1 MLDPKLIKEKPE
13 MIRNML
19 KSRAVEFDLDELIK
33 TDEKRREFII
43 KTDELRKKKNQV
55 GIRISEK
62 KKAKEDA
69 SSILAEMKNI
79 SSELTKLESEQEEIE
94 NKYLKLASTIP
105 NLVHESVPI
114 GIDDSANIEIKK
126 WGNIPKFDFK
136 VKDHIDI
143 SENLN
148 LVDLERAAK
157 VAGARFYYL
166 KNDLVRLNQALINF
180 GLDFLAEKGYS
191 LIQPPYM
198 INRESMEG
206 AVIAE
211 DFEEVIYKIQDEDL
225 YMIGTSEH
233 AMAAMHSKEI
243 IEGKN
248 IPMKYAGI
256 SPCFRKEAGA
266 HGRDQKGIFRV
277 HQFDKI
283 EQFVF
288 SKPED
293 SWKEHEKLLAVAEEF
308 YQKLE
313 IPYRVMLLST
323 GDIGK
328 ISAKT
333 YDIEAW
339 MAGQNAYR
347 EIVSCSNC
355 LEYQARR
362 LKIRFRDKTNEDTQ
376 YIHTLNST
384 LIATTRVLVSI
395 MENFQT
401 KEGHIR
407 IPQGFTAIYGKSERD
422 ILTYPYILDLKF
434 VKNWHAEKVE

>member
-1 MLDPKLIKEKPE
+1 MLDPKLIKEKPQI
-13 MIRNML
+13 IRDML
-19 KSRAVEFDLDELIK
+19 KSRAVDFDLDGLIES
-33 TDEKRREFII
+33 DQKRREFII

-55 GIRISEK
+55 ALEISQK
-62 KKAKEDA
+62 KKAGEDA
-69 SSILAEMKNI
+69 STILAEMKNV
-79 SSELTKLESEQEEIE
+79 SAELAKLESEQEDIE
-94 NKYLKLASTIP
+94 NKYSKLALTIP
-105 NLVHESVPI
+105 NLVHESVPV
-114 GIDDSANIEIKK
+114 GADETANKEIRK
-126 WGNIPKFDFK
+126 WGKIPEFDFK
-136 VKDHIDI
+136 INDHIDI
-143 SENLN
+143 SENLD

-166 KNDLVRLNQALINF
+166 KNDLVRLNQSLIHF
-180 GLDFLAEKGYS
+180 ALDFLTKKEYS
-191 LIQPPYM
+191 LVQPPYM
-198 INRESMEG
+198 INRQSMEG
-206 AVIAE
+206 AVIAD
-211 DFEEVIYKIQDEDL
+211 DFEEVIYKVEDEDL

-243 IEGKN
+243 LEGKDL
-248 IPMKYAGI
+248 PVRYAGV

-288 SKPED
+288 ARPED
-293 SWKEHEKLLAVAEEF
+293 SWKEHEKMLAVAEEF

-323 GDIGK
+323 GDMGK

-339 MAGQNAYR
+339 MAGQNSYR

-355 LEYQARR
+355 LDYQARR

-376 YIHTLNST
+376 YLHTLNST
-384 LIATTRVLVSI
+384 LVATTRVLVSI

-401 KEGHIR
+401 KDGHIK
-407 IPQGFTAIYGKSERD
+407 IPQALQSYMGDQKEI
-422 ILTYPYILDLKF
+422 
-434 VKNWHAEKVE
+434 

>member
-1 MLDPKLIKEKPE
+1 MLDPKLIKEKPQT
-13 MIRNML
+13 IRDML
-19 KSRAVEFDLDELIK
+19 KARAVDFDLDALIES
-33 TDEKRREFII
+33 DQKRREFIL

-55 GIRISEK
+55 ALEISQK
-62 KKAKEDA
+62 KKVGEDA
-69 SSILAEMKNI
+69 SSILSEMKEI
-79 SSELTKLESEQEEIE
+79 STELSKLESEQELVE
-94 NKYLKLASTIP
+94 NTYSKLAFTIP

-114 GIDDSANIEIKK
+114 GADENANKEIKK
-126 WGNIPKFDFK
+126 WGKIPSFDFK
-136 VKDHIDI
+136 INDHIDI
-143 SENLN
+143 SENLD

-166 KNDLVRLNQALINF
+166 KNDLVRLNQSLIHY
-180 GLDFLAEKGYS
+180 GLDFLAKKEYS

-206 AVIAE
+206 AVIAD
-211 DFEEVIYKIQDEDL
+211 DFEEVIYKIEDEDL

-233 AMAAMHSKEI
+233 AMAAMRAKEI
-243 IEGKN
+243 LEGKEL
-248 IPMKYAGI
+248 PLRYAGF

-288 SKPED
+288 SRPED
-293 SWKEHEKLLAVAEEF
+293 SWKEHEKMLATAEEF
-308 YQKLE
+308 YQNLE
-313 IPYRVMLLST
+313 IPHRVMLLSS
-323 GDIGK
+323 GDMGK
-328 ISAKT
+328 VSAKT

-355 LEYQARR
+355 LDYQARR

-376 YIHTLNST
+376 YLHTLNST
-384 LIATTRVLVSI
+384 LIATTRVMVSI

-401 KEGHIR
+401 KDGHIR
-407 IPQGFTAIYGKSERD
+407 IPSVLQSYMGNQKEI
-422 ILTYPYILDLKF
+422 
-434 VKNWHAEKVE
+434 

>member
-13 MIRNML
+13 TIREML
-19 KSRAVEFDLDELIK
+19 KARAVDFDLDALVESDL
-33 TDEKRREFII
+33 KRREFIL

-55 GIRISEK
+55 AQEIAQK
-62 KKAKEDA
+62 KKAGEDA
-69 SSILAEMKNI
+69 SSILAEMKNV
-79 SSELTKLESEQEEIE
+79 SSELIKLETEQNEIE
-94 NKYLKLASTIP
+94 NTYSKLAFTIP
-105 NLVHESVPI
+105 NLIHKTVPV
-114 GIDDSANIEIKK
+114 GPDETANKEIRK
-126 WGNIPKFDFK
+126 WGDVPEFDFK
-136 VKDHIDI
+136 PSDHIDI
-143 SENLN
+143 SEKLD

-166 KNDLVRLNQALINF
+166 KNDLVRLNQSLIHYA
-180 GLDFLAEKGYS
+180 LDFLSNKEYS
-191 LIQPPYM
+191 LVQPPYM

-206 AVIAE
+206 AVIAD
-211 DFEEVIYKIQDEDL
+211 DFEEVIYKVEDEDL
-225 YMIGTSEH
+225 FMIGTSEH
-233 AMAAMHSKEI
+233 AMASMHSKEI
-243 IEGKN
+243 IEGKDL
-248 IPMKYAGI
+248 PLRYAGV

-288 SKPED
+288 TRPED
-293 SWKEHEKLLAVAEEF
+293 SWKEHEKMLEIAEEF

-313 IPYRVMLLST
+313 IPHKVMLLST
-323 GDIGK
+323 GDMGK

-355 LEYQARR
+355 LDYQARR

-376 YIHTLNST
+376 YLHTLNST
-384 LIATTRVLVSI
+384 LIATTRVMVSI

-401 KEGHIR
+401 KDGHIK
-407 IPQGFTAIYGKSERD
+407 IP
-422 ILTYPYILDLKF
+422 
-434 VKNWHAEKVE
+434 KVLQSYMGNKTEI

>member
-13 MIRNML
+13 VIKDML
-19 KSRAVEFDLDELIK
+19 KARSVEFDLEGLI
-33 TDEKRREFII
+33 DSDQKRREFIT

-55 GIRISEK
+55 ALNISEK
-62 KKAKEDA
+62 KKKGEDI
-69 SSILAEMKNI
+69 SSILAEMK
-79 SSELTKLESEQEEIE
+79 SVSEELSKLEVDQNNIE
-94 NKYLKLASTIP
+94 KKYLKLATSIP
-105 NLVHESVPI
+105 NLIHESVPI
-114 GIDDSANIEIKK
+114 GEDDESNKEIKK
-126 WGNIPKFDFK
+126 WGNIPEFDFK
-136 VKDHIDI
+136 IKDHIDI
-143 SENLN
+143 SEDLD

-180 GLDFLAEKGYS
+180 GLDFLREKGYS
-191 LIQPPYM
+191 VVQPPYM

-206 AVIAE
+206 AVIAD
-211 DFEEVIYKIQDEDL
+211 DFEEVIYKIDNQDL

-243 IEGKN
+243 IEGKD
-248 IPMKYAGI
+248 IPKKYAGI

-293 SWKEHEKLLAVAEEF
+293 SWKEHEKLLSIAEEF

-323 GDIGK
+323 GDTGN

-376 YIHTLNST
+376 YVHTLNST
-384 LIATTRVLVSI
+384 LIATTRVLVAI

-401 KEGHIR
+401 KDGHIR
-407 IPQGFTAIYGKSERD
+407 IPEVLQGYMGNQKEI
-422 ILTYPYILDLKF
+422 
-434 VKNWHAEKVE
+434 

>member
-1 MLDPKLIKEKPE
+1 MLDPKLIKENPQIIQE
-13 MIRNML
+13 ML
-19 KSRAVEFDLDELIK
+19 KDRAMEFDLDGLIEY
-33 TDEKRREFII
+33 DQKRREFII

-55 GIRISEK
+55 ALEISQK
-62 KKAKEDA
+62 KKKGEDA
-69 SSILAEMKNI
+69 SLILEEMKNV
-79 SSELTKLESEQEEIE
+79 SGKLSELESEQENIE
-94 NKYLKLASTIP
+94 KSYSRLALTIP
-105 NLVHESVPI
+105 NLVHKSVPV
-114 GIDDSANIEIKK
+114 GADENANKEMRK
-126 WGNIPKFDFK
+126 WGKIPEFDFK
-136 VKDHIDI
+136 INDHIDI
-143 SENLN
+143 SENLD

-166 KNDLVRLNQALINF
+166 KNDLVRLNQSLIHY
-180 GLDFLAEKGYS
+180 GLDFLAKKEYS

-206 AVIAE
+206 AVIAD
-211 DFEEVIYKIQDEDL
+211 DFEEVIYKVEEEDL

-248 IPMKYAGI
+248 LPLRYAGV

-288 SKPED
+288 SRPED
-293 SWKEHEKLLAVAEEF
+293 SWNEHEKMISVAEEF
-308 YQKLE
+308 YQNLE

-323 GDIGK
+323 GDMGK
-328 ISAKT
+328 VSAKT

-339 MAGQNAYR
+339 MSGQNAYR

-355 LEYQARR
+355 LDYQARR
-362 LKIRFRDKTNEDTQ
+362 LKIRFRDKTNEETQ
-376 YIHTLNST
+376 YVHTLNST
-384 LIATTRVLVSI
+384 LIATSRILVAL
-395 MENFQT
+395 MENGQT
-401 KEGHIR
+401 KDGHIK
-407 IPQGFTAIYGKSERD
+407 IPHVLQSYMGNQKEI
-422 ILTYPYILDLKF
+422 
-434 VKNWHAEKVE
+434 

>member
-13 MIRNML
+13 IIRNML
-19 KSRAVEFDLDELIK
+19 KSRAVEFDLDALIEL
-33 TDEKRREFII
+33 DQKRREFII
-43 KTDELRKKKNQV
+43 KTDDLRKKKNQIA
-55 GIRISEK
+55 IRISEK
-62 KKAKEDA
+62 KKGGGDI

-79 SSELTKLESEQEEIE
+79 SNELTELELEQENIE

-114 GIDDSANIEIKK
+114 GADDSANKEIKK
-126 WGNIPKFDFK
+126 WGDIPKFDFK
-136 VKDHIDI
+136 IKDHIDI
-143 SENLN
+143 SEDLD

-166 KNDLVRLNQALINF
+166 KNDLVRLNQALVHF

-198 INRESMEG
+198 INKKSMEG

-211 DFEEVIYKIQDEDL
+211 DFEEVIYKIQEEDL

-243 IEGKN
+243 IEGKD
-248 IPMKYAGI
+248 IPIRYAGI

-283 EQFVF
+283 EQFIF
-288 SKPED
+288 AKPED
-293 SWKEHEKLLAVAEEF
+293 SWKEHEKMLAIAEEF

-384 LIATTRVLVSI
+384 LIATTRVLVAI

-407 IPQGFTAIYGKSERD
+407 IPQVLQSYMGNQTEI
-422 ILTYPYILDLKF
+422 
-434 VKNWHAEKVE
+434 

>member
-1 MLDPKLIKEKPE
+1 MMLDPKLIKEKPQI
-13 MIRNML
+13 IRDML
-19 KSRAVEFDLDELIK
+19 KARNVDFDFDTLIEY
-33 TDEKRREFII
+33 DQKRREFII

-55 GIRISEK
+55 ALEISQK
-62 KKAKEDA
+62 KKQGEDV
-69 SSILAEMKNI
+69 SSILSKMKNI
-79 SSELTKLESEQEEIE
+79 SAELAKLEAGQEDID
-94 NKYLKLASTIP
+94 NTYSKLALTIP
-105 NLVHESVPI
+105 NLIHESVPI
-114 GIDDSANIEIKK
+114 GADEGANKEIKK
-126 WGNIPKFDFK
+126 WGNIPVFDFK
-136 VKDHIDI
+136 INDHIDI
-143 SENLN
+143 SENLD

-166 KNDLVRLNQALINF
+166 KNDLVRLNQSLISY
-180 GLDFLAEKGYS
+180 GLDFLSKKEYS
-191 LIQPPYM
+191 LVQPPYM

-206 AVIAE
+206 AVIAD
-211 DFEEVIYKIQDEDL
+211 DFEEVIYKIEDEDL

-233 AMAAMHSKEI
+233 AMAAMRAKEI
-243 IEGKN
+243 IEGKDL
-248 IPMKYAGI
+248 PLRYAGV

-288 SKPED
+288 SRPED
-293 SWKEHEKLLAVAEEF
+293 SWKEHERMLAITEEF
-308 YQKLE
+308 YQSLE

-323 GDIGK
+323 GDMGK
-328 ISAKT
+328 VSAKT

-355 LEYQARR
+355 LDYQARR

-376 YIHTLNST
+376 YLHTLNST
-384 LIATTRVLVSI
+384 LIATTRILVSI

-401 KEGHIR
+401 KDGHIR
-407 IPQGFTAIYGKSERD
+407 IPRVLQNYMGNQKEI
-422 ILTYPYILDLKF
+422 
-434 VKNWHAEKVE
+434 

>member
-13 MIRNML
+13 IIRNML
-19 KSRAVEFDLDELIK
+19 KSRAVEFDLEGLIES
-33 TDEKRREFII
+33 DQKRREFII

-55 GIRISEK
+55 AISISEK
-62 KKAKEDA
+62 KKAGDDV
-69 SSILAEMKNI
+69 STILIEMKNI
-79 SSELTKLESEQEEIE
+79 SNELTKLESEQMEIE
-94 NKYLKLASTIP
+94 KKYLKLASTIP
-105 NLVHESVPI
+105 NLIHDSVPI
-114 GIDDSANIEIKK
+114 GIDDSSNKEIKK

-136 VKDHIDI
+136 IKDHIDI
-143 SENLN
+143 SEDLD

-166 KNDLVRLNQALINF
+166 KNDLVRLNQALIHF
-180 GLDFLAEKGYS
+180 GLDFLTEKGYS

-211 DFEEVIYKIQDEDL
+211 DFEEVIYKVEEEDL

-243 IEGKN
+243 IEGKK
-248 IPMKYAGI
+248 IPMKYAGV

-293 SWKEHEKLLAVAEEF
+293 SWKEHEKMLAVAEEF

-376 YIHTLNST
+376 YVHTLNST
-384 LIATTRVLVSI
+384 LIATTRVLVAI

-401 KEGHIR
+401 KDGHIR
-407 IPQGFTAIYGKSERD
+407 IPQVLQSYMGNQKEI
-422 ILTYPYILDLKF
+422 
-434 VKNWHAEKVE
+434 

>member
-1 MLDPKLIKEKPE
+1 MLDPKLIKEKPQ
-13 MIRNML
+13 IILDML
-19 KSRAVEFDLDELIK
+19 KARDVDFNLDTLIEFDQ
-33 TDEKRREFII
+33 KRREFII

-55 GIRISEK
+55 ALQISQK
-62 KKAKEDA
+62 KKASEDT
-69 SSILAEMKNI
+69 SSILDEMRNL
-79 SSELTKLESEQEEIE
+79 SVELTKLESEQETIE
-94 NKYLKLASTIP
+94 NTYSKLALTIP
-105 NLVHESVPI
+105 NLVHKSVPI
-114 GIDDSANIEIKK
+114 GVDENTNKEIRK
-126 WGNIPKFDFK
+126 WGNIPNFNFK
-136 VKDHIDI
+136 ISDHIDI
-143 SENLN
+143 SENLD

-157 VAGARFYYL
+157 VAGARFYFL
-166 KNDLVRLNQALINF
+166 KNDLVRLNQSLIHYALDY
-180 GLDFLAEKGYS
+180 LTQKEYS
-191 LIQPPYM
+191 LVQPPYM

-206 AVIAE
+206 AVIAD
-211 DFEEVIYKIQDEDL
+211 DFEDVIYKVEDEDL

-243 IEGKN
+243 IEGKDL
-248 IPMKYAGI
+248 PMRYAGI

-288 SKPED
+288 SRPED
-293 SWKEHEKLLAVAEEF
+293 SWNEHEKMLTVAEEF

-313 IPYRVMLLST
+313 IPYKVMLLSS
-323 GDIGK
+323 GDMGK
-328 ISAKT
+328 VSAKT

-355 LEYQARR
+355 LDYQARR

-376 YIHTLNST
+376 YVHTLNST
-384 LIATTRVLVSI
+384 LVATTRVLVSI

-401 KEGHIR
+401 KDGHFR
-407 IPQGFTAIYGKSERD
+407 IPQVLQSYMGNQKEI
-422 ILTYPYILDLKF
+422 
-434 VKNWHAEKVE
+434 

>member
-1 MLDPKLIKEKPE
+1 MLDPKLIKEKPQI
-13 MIRNML
+13 IRDML
-19 KSRAVEFDLDELIK
+19 KARSVDFDLDALIEF
-33 TDEKRREFII
+33 DQKRREFII

-55 GIRISEK
+55 SLEISQK
-62 KKAKEDA
+62 KKAGEDT
-69 SSILAEMKNI
+69 SSILDDMKNV
-79 SSELTKLESEQEEIE
+79 SVELSKLESEQETIE
-94 NKYLKLASTIP
+94 SKYSRLALTIP
-105 NLVHESVPI
+105 NLVHESVPV
-114 GIDDSANIEIKK
+114 GVDESANKEIRK
-126 WGNIPKFDFK
+126 WGNIPNFNFK
-136 VKDHIDI
+136 INDHIDI
-143 SENLN
+143 SENLD

-166 KNDLVRLNQALINF
+166 KNDLVRLNQSLIHYA
-180 GLDFLAEKGYS
+180 LDFLAKKEYS

-206 AVIAE
+206 AIIAD
-211 DFEEVIYKIQDEDL
+211 DFEDVIYKIEEEDL

-243 IEGKN
+243 IEGKDLP
-248 IPMKYAGI
+248 IRYAGV

-277 HQFDKI
+277 HQFDKV

-288 SKPED
+288 SRPED
-293 SWKEHEKLLAVAEEF
+293 SWDEHEKMLAVTEEF

-313 IPYRVMLLST
+313 IPYKVMLLST
-323 GDIGK
+323 GDMGK
-328 ISAKT
+328 VSAKT

-355 LEYQARR
+355 LDYQARR

-376 YIHTLNST
+376 YLHTLNST
-384 LIATTRVLVSI
+384 LIATSRILVSI

-401 KEGHIR
+401 KDGHIR
-407 IPQGFTAIYGKSERD
+407 IPQ
-422 ILTYPYILDLKF
+422 ILQSYMGNQKEI
-434 VKNWHAEKVE
+434 

>member
-1 MLDPKLIKEKPE
+1 MLDPKLIKERPE
-13 MIRNML
+13 IIRNML
-19 KSRAVEFDLDELIK
+19 KSRAVEFDLNGLIES
-33 TDEKRREFII
+33 DQKRREFII

-55 GIRISEK
+55 AMIISEK
-62 KKAKEDA
+62 KKAGEDV
-69 SSILAEMKNI
+69 SSILTEMKNI
-79 SSELTKLESEQEEIE
+79 SNELTKLELEQEEIE
-94 NKYLKLASTIP
+94 KKYFKLAYTIP
-105 NLVHESVPI
+105 NLVDKSVPI
-114 GIDDSANIEIKK
+114 GADESANKEIKK

-136 VKDHIDI
+136 IKDHIDI
-143 SENLN
+143 SEDLN

-166 KNDLVRLNQALINF
+166 KNDLVRLNQALIHF

-191 LIQPPYM
+191 LVQPPYM

-211 DFEEVIYKIQDEDL
+211 DFEEVIYKVQEEDL

-243 IEGKN
+243 IEGKD

-283 EQFVF
+283 EQFIF

-293 SWKEHEKLLAVAEEF
+293 SWKEHEKMLAVAEEF

-376 YIHTLNST
+376 YVHTLNST
-384 LIATTRVLVSI
+384 LIATTRILVAI

-401 KEGHIR
+401 KDGHIR
-407 IPQGFTAIYGKSERD
+407 IPQVLQRYMGNQKEI
-422 ILTYPYILDLKF
+422 
-434 VKNWHAEKVE
+434 